1 MEIYVEHV
9 LSSNAMKKLQYILL
23 MILALLYMERASA
36 APAKTNSGSISSFIE
51 ANRRNREIVLNTAK
65 YDQNAKV
72 FYIYNLSYYGYNLS
86 TFKEHTD
93 FLTEAQR
100 IIFHKGADIVVLLDV
115 DESRKESRAQAR
127 SSYYGFDVYKAVKR
141 CALKSPILNCDS
153 KKVRSEFHKKSGSI
167 YISTY
172 RTLYAVDANGIP
184 LASFDYDDQA
194 IEMTT
199 ASTREPKII
208 AEGRFDD
215 NQWIVEAIL
224 QSYKELVAQATPQQE
239 ESAAANE
246 SEKPSQKT
254 AKAKKKAK
262 MNRMPKW
269 QKVESEEAD
278 TAPEE

>member
-1 MEIYVEHV
+1 MLISVEQV

-23 MILALLYMERASA
+23 MLPALLYMESASA
-36 APAKTNSGSISSFIE
+36 APAKTDTGSISSFIE

-65 YDQNAKV
+65 YDQHAKV
-72 FYIYNLSYYGYNLS
+72 FYIYNLSYYGYNIS
-86 TFKEHTD
+86 TFKEHID

-115 DESRKESRAQAR
+115 DESRKESRNQAR
-127 SSYYGFDVYKAVKR
+127 NSYYGFDVYKAVKR

-153 KKVRSEFHKKSGSI
+153 KKVRSEFHKESRSI

-172 RTLYAVDANGIP
+172 RILYAVDANGIP

-199 ASTREPKII
+199 TSARKPKIL

-224 QSYKELVAQATPQQE
+224 QSYKELVAQVTPQQE

-246 SEKPSQKT
+246 SEKPSKKT
-254 AKAKKKAK
+254 TKAKKKAQIK
-262 MNRMPKW
+262 RIPKW
-269 QKVESEEAD
+269 QKVESGGD
-278 TAPEE
+278 

>member
-1 MEIYVEHV
+1 MLISVEQV

-23 MILALLYMERASA
+23 MLPALLYMESAPA
-36 APAKTNSGSISSFIE
+36 APAKTDTGSISSFIE

-72 FYIYNLSYYGYNLS
+72 FYIYNLSYYGYNIS
-86 TFKEHTD
+86 TFKEHID

-115 DESRKESRAQAR
+115 DESRKESRNQAR
-127 SSYYGFDVYKAVKR
+127 NSYYGFDIYKAVKR

-153 KKVRSEFHKKSGSI
+153 KKVRSEFHKESRSI

-199 ASTREPKII
+199 TSARKPKII

-246 SEKPSQKT
+246 SEKPSKKT
-254 AKAKKKAK
+254 TKAKKKAQIK
-262 MNRMPKW
+262 RIPKW
-269 QKVESEEAD
+269 QKVESGGTD
-278 TAPEE
+278 SDPEE